1 MEEFIVKMAI
11 TEKIKTINYKI
22 EQNKAP
28 YDLDH
33 YYLAAKIS
41 VFSSRNASRCGFL
54 IGEYVFSEKYFL
66 DKAGAMKG
74 FDYSP
79 LGKKQKG
86 QMTNWHL

>member
-22 EQNKAP
+22 EQNKAQ

-41 VFSSRNASRCGFL
+41 TLSSRNASRYEFL
-54 IGEYVFSEKYFL
+54 IEKICFL
-66 DKAGAMKG
+66 
-74 FDYSP
+74 
-79 LGKKQKG
+79 
-86 QMTNWHL
+86 

>member
-11 TEKIKTINYKI
+11 IEKIKTINYKI
-22 EQNKAP
+22 ESNKAQ

-41 VFSSRNASRCGFL
+41 ALSPRNASKYEFL
-54 IGEYVFSEKYFL
+54 IGQDVFSEKYFL
-66 DKAGAMKG
+66 DKAGAMKW

-79 LGKKQKG
+79 LGKIENG
-86 QMTNWHL
+86 QRTN